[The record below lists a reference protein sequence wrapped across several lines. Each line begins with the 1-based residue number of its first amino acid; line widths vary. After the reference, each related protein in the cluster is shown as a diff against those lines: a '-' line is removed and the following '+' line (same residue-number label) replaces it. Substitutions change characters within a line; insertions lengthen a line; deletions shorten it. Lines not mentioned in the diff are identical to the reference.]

1 MTEHE
6 IRLEARFIALE
17 RFACHTHNMIV
28 NFLALAGNLSAEQ
41 INEIE
46 TKSLEELRLM
56 PVLGADAAL
65 SDVLSDEVFQD
76 LSRLNSYARDLRA
89 AAKGYISKD

>member
-1 MTEHE
+1 MTEAE
-6 IRLEARFIALE
+6 IKLEARFIALE
-17 RFACHTHNMIV
+17 RFACHTHNIV
-28 NFLALAGNLSAEQ
+28 VKMVALGANLSPDQVNQMESQ
-41 INEIE
+41 
-46 TKSLEELRLM
+46 SLEALRLM

-89 AAKGYISKD
+89 AVED